1 MKCSKCG
8 YDYPAKE
15 TKCPYCGE
23 PNKLGMAWEKEEDE
37 TRKETLLTKAKV
49 LHSMPLYVANKIM
62 NIILLLAV
70 VLLVVLFL
78 VFFILGYVD
87 EKHTE
92 HQKRSASVE
101 AAEEIFKTGDN
112 AALDAYLHEYEV
124 YAEDGYEKYTERVD
138 IYDRYSHFIEDVI
151 DLREKSD
158 WESDKTPRAYEVE
171 DILYYAH
178 EILSRSRGCPARRL
192 SDARSRRGNGRAPR
206 RRGRASACRPF
217 HPRRGKRRSV
227 SRRNRHPRSKGP
239 LSAKPRP
246 DRQGSRLPQAVR
258 SRTSARPCGPP
269 ETAGRRSYTPWDAAC
284 RRLRYTARGRQDRT
298 YSSSRSFSPSV
309 FRS

>member
-23 PNKLGMAWEKEEDE
+23 PNKLGMEWEKEEDE

-92 HQKRSASVE
+92 HQKRLASVE
-101 AAEEIFKTGDN
+101 AAEEIFRTGDN

-138 IYDRYSHFIEDVI
+138 IYDRYSHFIEDVM

-171 DILYYAH
+171 DLLYYAH
-178 EILSRSRGCPARRL
+178 KILLQDEYRIRKIEFQENQKYFSEIQQNTIATLMGAFEMTEKEVQDFVECDHYYDEEETFVKMIFER
-192 SDARSRRGNGRAPR
+192 
-206 RRGRASACRPF
+206 
-217 HPRRGKRRSV
+217 
-227 SRRNRHPRSKGP
+227 KGW
-239 LSAKPRP
+239 
-246 DRQGSRLPQAVR
+246 
-258 SRTSARPCGPP
+258 
-269 ETAGRRSYTPWDAAC
+269 EYEEN
-284 RRLRYTARGRQDRT
+284 
-298 YSSSRSFSPSV
+298 
-309 FRS
+309 

>member
-8 YDYPAKE
+8 YDYPARE

-23 PNKLGMAWEKEEDE
+23 PNKLGMEWEKEEDE

-138 IYDRYSHFIEDVI
+138 IYDRYSHFIEDVM

-158 WESDKTPRAYEVE
+158 WESDNRISEIEFQENQKYFSEIQQNTIATLMGTLEMTEEEVNEFVKCDRYYDEEETFVKIIFERKGWEYEE
-171 DILYYAH
+171 
-178 EILSRSRGCPARRL
+178 
-192 SDARSRRGNGRAPR
+192 N
-206 RRGRASACRPF
+206 
-217 HPRRGKRRSV
+217 
-227 SRRNRHPRSKGP
+227 
-239 LSAKPRP
+239 
-246 DRQGSRLPQAVR
+246 
-258 SRTSARPCGPP
+258 
-269 ETAGRRSYTPWDAAC
+269 
-284 RRLRYTARGRQDRT
+284 
-298 YSSSRSFSPSV
+298 
-309 FRS
+309 

>member
-8 YDYPAKE
+8 YDHPARE

-23 PNKLGMAWEKEEDE
+23 PNKLGMEWEKEEDE

-138 IYDRYSHFIEDVI
+138 IYDRYSHFYRRCDGFNG
-151 DLREKSD
+151 
-158 WESDKTPRAYEVE
+158 EV
-171 DILYYAH
+171 
-178 EILSRSRGCPARRL
+178 
-192 SDARSRRGNGRAPR
+192 
-206 RRGRASACRPF
+206 
-217 HPRRGKRRSV
+217 
-227 SRRNRHPRSKGP
+227 
-239 LSAKPRP
+239 
-246 DRQGSRLPQAVR
+246 
-258 SRTSARPCGPP
+258 
-269 ETAGRRSYTPWDAAC
+269 
-284 RRLRYTARGRQDRT
+284 
-298 YSSSRSFSPSV
+298 
-309 FRS
+309 